1 MEPSIETTVMTCPA
15 CGQETPTGSAFCSH
29 CGQRLDA
36 TAAGHVE
43 RGQSGTPRAANE
55 ATPSARTAA
64 GDASIYTEEELW
76 TGRYS
81 PRDMVGTYIAA
92 GLVSLGIVIG
102 ASVINHRDVWLG
114 ALVVI
119 LLMVSA
125 AGLTLAH
132 RRLNIRYRLT
142 TQRLIQE
149 SGILTL
155 RTDRIDIIDI
165 NDITVE
171 QGPIQRLMGLGA
183 IKVAS
188 NDRTHADLVM
198 PGIENVNH
206 VADLMD
212 NARRAVQRRR
222 GLRIDVNPGEPFDHQ
237 QS

>member
-1 MEPSIETTVMTCPA
+1 METPIETTVMTCPA

-36 TAAGHVE
+36 LATGQAAPGHADL
-43 RGQSGTPRAANE
+43 RASNRAASGE
-55 ATPSARTAA
+55 
-64 GDASIYTEEELW
+64 ASIYTEEELW
-76 TGRYS
+76 AGRYS
-81 PRDMVGTYIAA
+81 PRDMIGTWVTAGVVSVGA
-92 GLVSLGIVIG
+92 VIG
-102 ASVINHRDVWLG
+102 AAVVNRRDVWWG
-114 ALVVI
+114 ALAVVI
-119 LLMVSA
+119 LLAFA
-125 AGLTLAH
+125 AGLTLLY

-149 SGILTL
+149 TGILSL

-171 QGPIQRLMGLGA
+171 QGPIQRLLGLGA

-198 PGIENVNH
+198 SGIENVNH

-222 GLRIDVNPGEPFDHQ
+222 GLRIDVNPGEPIDHQ